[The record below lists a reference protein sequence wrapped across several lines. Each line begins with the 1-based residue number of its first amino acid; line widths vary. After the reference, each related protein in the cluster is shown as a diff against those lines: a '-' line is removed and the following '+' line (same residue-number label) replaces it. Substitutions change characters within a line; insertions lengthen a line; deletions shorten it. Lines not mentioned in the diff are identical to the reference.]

1 LVCAAW
7 EVRDMRRFGIVFALA
22 TMLATS
28 VVLFA
33 VTSALAIDVW
43 PPH

>member
-1 LVCAAW
+1 MRKFGLVLS
-7 EVRDMRRFGIVFALA
+7 LA
-22 TMLATS
+22 TTLAI
-28 VVLFA
+28 VMALFA

>member
-1 LVCAAW
+1 
-7 EVRDMRRFGIVFALA
+7 MRRFVLVLSLA

>member
-1 LVCAAW
+1 MRKFGLVLS
-7 EVRDMRRFGIVFALA
+7 LA
-22 TMLATS
+22 TMLAT
-28 VVLFA
+28 VLVLFA